1 MLDERERR
9 DGRCPHCHALADEDY
24 EQLLEVR
31 DGLRRFLHWS
41 EEQARAAGVTPAQ
54 HQLLLAVRGHR
65 GEAPT
70 VGEVA
75 DHLLLRHHS
84 AVGLVDRAEA
94 LGLVARHPDG
104 EDHRVVRVALT
115 GRGEAILAALAAAHL
130 EELRRLGL
138 VHRDLG
144 GDLPPVAGQIGERGT
159 AP

>member
-9 DGRCPHCHALADEDY
+9 DGRCPHCHALADDDY
-24 EQLLEVR
+24 ERLLDVR

-94 LGLVARHPDG
+94 LGLVARHGDG
-104 EDHRVVRVALT
+104 KDHRVVRVALT
-115 GRGEAILAALAAAHL
+115 GRGEAILAALATEHL
-130 EELRRLGL
+130 EELHRLGL
-138 VHRDLG
+138 VYRDLG
-144 GDLPPVAGQIGERGT
+144 GDLPG